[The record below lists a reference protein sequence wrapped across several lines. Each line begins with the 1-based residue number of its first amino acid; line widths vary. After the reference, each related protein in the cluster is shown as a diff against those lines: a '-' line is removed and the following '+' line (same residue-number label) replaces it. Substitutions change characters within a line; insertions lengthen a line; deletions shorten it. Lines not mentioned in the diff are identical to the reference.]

1 MKLKNA
7 LIQYCKKISNKKIV
21 ACQKHIWACE
31 RFLLDLEREGTEEFP
46 FIFDEAKA
54 QRFID
59 WSRLFKHT
67 KGKLAGKKIEFDIL
81 QKFKGANIYGWYHK
95 DTGYRRFKKV
105 YDQLARKNAK
115 SQFWSVVA
123 SYELMVFLNGELSE
137 VYCAATTKDQAKI
150 VYDETRMMLER
161 CPDLKGK
168 WREAYRKIDHIKSN
182 SILKPLSK
190 EDKKSGDGLNPQCG
204 IIDEYHAHLTSEILD
219 VVDSGMGARQ
229 EPLLGIVT
237 TAGFDLNNPCYR
249 VEYKIA
255 SNILDPD
262 NVFVLEWEFV
272 MICELEVNQTSDPI
286 EKDGRV
292 VAVGD
297 LLDDINDE
305 STWVKANPIICS
317 YPEGVDSLRDKLAEA
332 KVSPDK
338 MRNFLTK
345 HMNVWINQRKAGYL
359 DLQKWNACG
368 NDEFDYNKLRGQP
381 CYIGVD
387 LSAKIDLTSVSLVFP
402 PINGGKYKIVSHS
415 FIPETRLTE
424 RIRKDH
430 MPFDSWVSDGWITCT
445 DGEVIDY
452 NEVKKYIVDILEDY
466 GFFCESFCN
475 DPWAAIQLSSDLIVQ
490 GYEVIDIRQGIKT
503 LSEPTKVFREEV
515 YKGNVEHDNNPVLS
529 WALGNAIVKTDQNEN
544 IMLDKQKSIDRIDP
558 AAATMNA
565 MVRAITHDANSGYNN
580 RGMRGF
586 DV

>member
-1 MKLKNA
+1 
-7 LIQYCKKISNKKIV
+7 
-21 ACQKHIWACE
+21 
-31 RFLLDLEREGTEEFP
+31 
-46 FIFDEAKA
+46 
-54 QRFID
+54 
-59 WSRLFKHT
+59 
-67 KGKLAGKKIEFDIL
+67 
-81 QKFKGANIYGWYHK
+81 
-95 DTGYRRFKKV
+95 
-105 YDQLARKNAK
+105 
-115 SQFWSVVA
+115 
-123 SYELMVFLNGELSE
+123 
-137 VYCAATTKDQAKI
+137 
-150 VYDETRMMLER
+150 
-161 CPDLKGK
+161 
-168 WREAYRKIDHIKSN
+168 
-182 SILKPLSK
+182 
-190 EDKKSGDGLNPQCG
+190 
-204 IIDEYHAHLTSEILD
+204 
-219 VVDSGMGARQ
+219 MGARQ

-286 EKDGRV
+286 EIDGRV

-345 HMNVWINQRKAGYL
+345 HMNVWINQREAGFL

-368 NDEFDYNKLRGQP
+368 NDEFDYNKLRGQS

-402 PINGGKYKIVSHS
+402 PINGGKYKVVSHS
-415 FIPETRLTE
+415 FIPESRLTE

-445 DGEVIDY
+445 DGEVVDY
-452 NEVKKYIVDILEDY
+452 NTVMEYIICKVEEY
-466 GFFCESFCN
+466 GCFCESFCV
-475 DPWAAIQLSSDLIVQ
+475 DPWAAVQLSSDLIVR
-490 GYEVIDIRQGIKT
+490 GYEVIDIRQGTKT

-515 YKGNVEHDNNPVLS
+515 YKNNVEHDNNPVLS
-529 WALGNAIVKTDQNEN
+529 WAFGNAIIKADQNEN
-544 IMLDKQKSIDRIDP
+544 IMLDKQKSTERIDP